1 MPETA
6 AAPAPEPQ
14 AAPQQPQMT
23 RSQLGA
29 FIRTKQQEDF
39 DRNDKA
45 ERLAIAK
52 RKSTCGHAGNN
63 PLFGKVFDDPSIEW
77 TLEELKAL
85 VPLDHDRLNY
95 EWKNEKKGTEGVFA
109 TNRHGLFSIPKPKGR
124 RKPHMTKKAQD
135 IKSASIRIFRKLF
148 EQAGE
153 KLKAMCKTENL
164 EYIGVPDDSLP
175 KLGASAARIAVRE
188 VVASSNASRRKVRR
202 RQQFSRK
209 VNAGLITISASEKN
223 YINKGGQFGA

>member
-6 AAPAPEPQ
+6 AAPAPESQ

-23 RSQLGA
+23 RSQLVA

-85 VPLDHDRLNY
+85 VQLDRDWLNY

-109 TNRHGLFSIPKPKGR
+109 MNRHGLFSIPKVKGR
-124 RKPHMTKKAQD
+124 RNPHMTKQAQD
-135 IKSASIRIFRKLF
+135 IKSASIRVFRKLF

-153 KLKAMCKTENL
+153 SLKATCAKEQI
-164 EYIGVPDDSLP
+164 EYLGIPDAVIP
-175 KLGASAARIAVRE
+175 ELGKKAGRIAIRE
-188 VVASSNASRRKVRR
+188 IVAANKASRRAARR

-209 VNAGLITISASEKN
+209 VNAGLITKSASEKN
-223 YINKGGQFGA
+223 YVNKGGAYGW